1 MWNGLFNQH
10 FFTNPA
16 SPLKGRAFF
25 LFFLLWIPFSAI
37 AEGKSAGSAVASQTL
52 TMHPSDYFFQIL
64 LSLIFILLIIFF
76 AAWFLKR
83 TALVNGAADG
93 QLKVIGGLSLGQ
105 REKVVILQVGQE
117 QILVGVTTTHITKLH
132 TLSKPIEIK
141 HPEPLST
148 VSFSTKLKE
157 ALNARQEQNEK

>member
-1 MWNGLFNQH
+1 MWKGLFNQH
-10 FFTNPA
+10 FFKCQA
-16 SPLKGRAFF
+16 SLLKGRAFF
-25 LFFLLWIPFSAI
+25 LLFLLWVPFSAM
-37 AEGKSAGSAVASQTL
+37 AAGKSAGSTVASQTL
-52 TMHPSDYFFQIL
+52 AMHPSDYFLQIL

-93 QLKVIGGLSLGQ
+93 QLKVIGGVSLGQ

-132 TLSKPIEIK
+132 TLSKPIEVK
-141 HPEPLST
+141 SSEPLPT
-148 VSFSTKLKE
+148 VPFSTKLKE